1 MFNKFFKFLK
11 GYVIIKLYGHDTERF
26 INICIR
32 RGIELGAVKRCE
44 DGCVRTCVKK
54 SDFALLRPV
63 AYKTHTRVRIAKKA
77 GLYNILGRYGKRYAL
92 ILGALISAAFFY
104 ISSQYIWTVE
114 INGLENADYETLAA
128 SLGSSGVYS
137 GARKKNL
144 PDGTEIKNR
153 ILRENKDIAWVW
165 VYIEGAKAR
174 VEIYEKII
182 PPAVTDRNEPCD
194 IIAACDGYIKTMTVK
209 NGKALFKEGDTVSAG
224 DVLISGTVP
233 VFNEGEEERYMQVH
247 AMGTVE
253 AYTTHSASGKYSTY
267 YESKRPTGRVKK
279 LYSAEIF
286 GKQFKLFKN
295 ESISYENYDRIENR
309 YELKLPILGYT
320 GIAWDSVCFNEVDK
334 SREPLSIDTALEFAK
349 NELEEKISG
358 ELLYD
363 SSLIDEELTYNYVD
377 DETISAEL
385 TMNFIEKI
393 GTETAIEKTE
403 E

>member
-32 RGIELGAVKRCE
+32 RGIELGAVKRRG
-44 DGCVRTCVKK
+44 DGGIQTCVKK

-92 ILGALISAAFFY
+92 ILGAVITAAFFY

-114 INGLENADYETLAA
+114 INGVENADYERLTA
-128 SLGSSGVYS
+128 SLNASGIYS
-137 GARKKNL
+137 GARKKKI
-144 PDGTEIKNR
+144 PEGEEIKSR
-153 ILRENKDIAWVW
+153 LLKENQDIAWAW

-174 VEIYEKII
+174 VEVYEKII
-182 PPAVTDRNEPCD
+182 PPSVIDRNEPCD
-194 IIAACDGYIKTMTVK
+194 IIAACDGYIKNMTVK
-209 NGKALFKEGDTVSAG
+209 NGKALFKTGDTVSAG

-233 VFNEGEEERYMQVH
+233 LFNEGEEEKYMQVH
-247 AMGTVE
+247 AMGTIE
-253 AYTTHSASGKYSTY
+253 AYTTHSASGNYSTY
-267 YESKRPTGRVKK
+267 YESKHPTGRVKK
-279 LYSAEIF
+279 LRSAEIF

-309 YELKLPILGYT
+309 YELKLPVLGYT
-320 GIAWDSVCFNEVDK
+320 GIAWNSVHFKETEKN
-334 SREPLSIDTALEFAK
+334 REPLSIDTALEFAK

-358 ELLYD
+358 GLLFD
-363 SSLIDEELTYNYVD
+363 SSLIDEELTYNYID
-377 DETISAEL
+377 DETINVEL

-393 GTETAIEKTE
+393 GTETAIEKTKE
-403 E
+403 

>member
-153 ILRENKDIAWVW
+153 ILRENKDIAWAW

-233 VFNEGEEERYMQVH
+233 VFNEGDEERYMQVH
-247 AMGTVE
+247 AMGTIE

-334 SREPLSIDTALEFAK
+334 SREPLIIDTVLEFAK